1 MCAADLAEHR
11 DQHVEDAERGD
22 GVPEQRNAVVGG
34 QLDGLEPAPH
44 DGGYKQRRS
53 HSLGNQ
59 LPSERKDGLL
69 LLVRG
74 QADTDAI
81 LPGHAAHRIARHP
94 LDLGLRH
101 PGVLGVVWEE

>member
-34 QLDGLEPAPH
+34 QLVGLDPAPH

-69 LLVRG
+69 LLVRQG
-74 QADTDAI
+74 MVRTV
-81 LPGHAAHRIARHP
+81 P
-94 LDLGLRH
+94 LRNFRSQEPERVAGWGRS
-101 PGVLGVVWEE
+101 G